1 MKRLIYT
8 LSLIPLIGCA
18 RLHSTTWDTTSGK
31 RTTYVTVTTFFDSTS
46 ALAKFQNRGSTT
58 QSNEWA
64 AGTSVGTLNQSA
76 TSTNLNELIGTV
88 VSAAVKAAA
97 KP

>member
-1 MKRLIYT
+1 MV
-8 LSLIPLIGCA
+8 SCA
-18 RLHSTTWDTTSGK
+18 RLHSTTWDASTGARTS
-31 RTTYVTVTTFFDSTS
+31 YVTVTTFFDANSNLT
-46 ALAKFQNRGSTT
+46 KFQNRATLT
-58 QSNEWA
+58 ESNQWA
-64 AGTSVGTLNQSA
+64 AGTSVGSLNQTA